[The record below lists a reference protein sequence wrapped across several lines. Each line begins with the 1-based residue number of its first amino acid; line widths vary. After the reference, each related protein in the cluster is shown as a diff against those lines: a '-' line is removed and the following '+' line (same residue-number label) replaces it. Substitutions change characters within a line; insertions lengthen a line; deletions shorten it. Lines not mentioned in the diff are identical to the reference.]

1 MTNDL
6 SLNGEFFA
14 SGDVSMNGN
23 AYIKQNV
30 GIGTAPHSNL
40 SLDISAN
47 DGIRVPHGTDAQ
59 RPSASD
65 STEYGI
71 IRYNTDAQGFEG
83 YGIAGWSG
91 LGGVKDVDGDTAI
104 TAQQGGVDTDV
115 LAFTTDG
122 TQKMSISATDLSI
135 NTHVLLEGDAS
146 LNVGGTTLLNG
157 IVDMESDLYVDGDVS
172 LNSHL
177 FVANDVSFNQDLK
190 VYGTIDVS
198 NGINAF
204 TSSVIAQN
212 FTGGSVNQFDLEVDY
227 SPAFP
232 VGGEYIHF
240 SVGFQVTGDI
250 SQNSGRTVQF

>member
-1 MTNDL
+1 MALT
-6 SLNGEFFA
+6 
-14 SGDVSMNGN
+14 
-23 AYIKQNV
+23 
-30 GIGTAPHSNL
+30 
-40 SLDISAN
+40 
-47 DGIRVPHGTDAQ
+47 
-59 RPSASD
+59 
-65 STEYGI
+65 
-71 IRYNTDAQGFEG
+71 
-83 YGIAGWSG
+83 
-91 LGGVKDVDGDTAI
+91 
-104 TAQQGGVDTDV
+104 
-115 LAFTTDG
+115 
-122 TQKMSISATDLSI
+122 ATDLSI
-135 NTHVLLEGDAS
+135 NTHVMLEGDAS

-157 IVDMESDLYVDGDVS
+157 VVDMESDLRVDGDVS

-204 TSSVIAQN
+204 TSSVIAKN

-227 SPAFP
+227 SPEFP